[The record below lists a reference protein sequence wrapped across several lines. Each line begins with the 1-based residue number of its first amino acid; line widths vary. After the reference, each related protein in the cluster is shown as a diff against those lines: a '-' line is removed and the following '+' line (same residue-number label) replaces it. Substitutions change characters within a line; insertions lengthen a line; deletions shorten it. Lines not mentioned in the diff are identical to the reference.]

1 MGLRRKTPDATFDH
15 LIYEPETVKSC
26 CWGDAF
32 HRSHE
37 VPEGVPETKLGVLYL
52 FKNVI
57 EMADNCPVLLKLLH
71 NLIAKFVVVILV
83 VPRSVLTTPPDKVF
97 PKGDIL
103 DQIKDQRPA

>member
-1 MGLRRKTPDATFDH
+1 MPPSTTSYMNQRQLNPAVGGTLFTDH
-15 LIYEPETVKSC
+15 MKFQKEYN
-26 CWGDAF
+26 
-32 HRSHE
+32 
-37 VPEGVPETKLGVLYL
+37 